1 MGPLR
6 SPLSS
11 MLSFSSAPSHLCFTR
26 IISFSKRYQLN
37 QIGTASPSGESRY
50 FRLPLVLSHPCSLK
64 LFYLPYESPCLIS
77 LYHPMSGPFVSQSLL
92 TFLFGQ
98 TWSEIKTLQNWRAV
112 ASTHPLMLF
121 PTFSREALLA
131 CPPSLPWNP
140 PSLTVESTL
149 SSALFHS
156 DSLLFRQGAALAH
169 LDSLPPYDLWVWT
182 DASVPFPFGKGG
194 SSVLANCSLCGTETT
209 LFWQAR

>member
-1 MGPLR
+1 
-6 SPLSS
+6 
-11 MLSFSSAPSHLCFTR
+11 
-26 IISFSKRYQLN
+26 
-37 QIGTASPSGESRY
+37 
-50 FRLPLVLSHPCSLK
+50 
-64 LFYLPYESPCLIS
+64 
-77 LYHPMSGPFVSQSLL
+77 MSGPFVSQSLL

-121 PTFSREALLA
+121 PTSPREALLA

-209 LFWQAR
+209 LSFLAGPVSSSFFTCAILQVLRWSRQHQQVCHFSFFLLSDSRSALATLFFPPAGTVFSFFLYYQTTVDP